1 MVHYL
6 DKATAGI
13 DTAIDKAQRQIDL
26 LREYRTRLIADVVT
40 GKLDVSDAAT
50 ALPKVDP
57 LAGGDMDGS
66 SDTDV
71 DSALED
77 LESRTE
83 VII

>member
-1 MVHYL
+1 MSV
-6 DKATAGI
+6 DRNIERARCQA
-13 DTAIDKAQRQIDL
+13 DL
-26 LREYRTRLIADVVT
+26 LREYHTRLIADVVT

-57 LAGGDMDGS
+57 LAGGDMDDP

-71 DSALED
+71 DSALEN